1 MKNVINKLKTLSK
14 KQKVLVSLAFILVIS
29 TVVAINILN
38 FTSPKQDMV
47 SDTSL
52 SSNKKDKDKS
62 VDTEKEDTKEKKDT
76 SSENTDKSQETTS
89 ENTNQENTNSVIES
103 NTSNNVV
110 SNNTNQSTNNTTS
123 NNTSNNT
130 NQSTNTTPPAQVCTG
145 IYLDE
150 SSIGN
155 SGLVFYSDNEYYNW
169 AELMSANNG
178 EELYKQYGKYSFR
191 ARGLNAVDSCGNQ
204 VSVNGWWTVIWTD

>member
-76 SSENTDKSQETTS
+76 SNENTDKSQETTS
-89 ENTNQENTNSVIES
+89 ENTNQENTNSVVES

-110 SNNTNQSTNNTTS
+110 SNNTNQSSNNTTS

-145 IYLDE
+145 VYVEDW
-150 SSIGN
+150 SIGN
-155 SGLVFYSDNEYYNW
+155 SGIVLKSESEFNAFWDLWESNIDTFI
-169 AELMSANNG
+169 AT
-178 EELYKQYGKYSFR
+178 YGHSSFETR
-191 ARGLNAVDSCGNQ
+191 SVSTVDSCGNV
-204 VSVNGWWTVIWTD
+204 VSSYWYQTVVWTD

>member
-76 SSENTDKSQETTS
+76 SNENTDKSQETTS
-89 ENTNQENTNSVIES
+89 ENTNQENTNGVVES

-145 IYLDE
+145 VYVEDW
-150 SSIGN
+150 SIGN
-155 SGLVFYSDNEYYNW
+155 SGIVLKSESEFNAFWDFWENDPNGFY
-169 AELMSANNG
+169 AT
-178 EELYKQYGKYSFR
+178 YGHNSFE
-191 ARGLNAVDSCGNQ
+191 GHSVSTVDSCGNP
-204 VSVNGWWTVIWTD
+204 VSSYWYTTIIWTD

>member
-52 SSNKKDKDKS
+52 SSNKKEKDKDKS

-76 SSENTDKSQETTS
+76 SNENTDKSQEI
-89 ENTNQENTNSVIES
+89 TNENTNSVVES
-103 NTSNNVV
+103 NTSNNAV
-110 SNNTNQSTNNTTS
+110 SNNTSNNTTNNTTS

-145 IYLDE
+145 INVVQ
-150 SSIGN
+150 SSLGN
-155 SGLVFYSDNEYYNW
+155 SGLVQTQAENDAFWDFWENDPNGFY
-169 AELMSANNG
+169 AT
-178 EELYKQYGKYSFR
+178 YGHNSFQ
-191 ARGLNAVDSCGNQ
+191 GWTVQTVDSCGNP
-204 VSVNGWWTVIWTD
+204 VSSILWTIQWTD